1 MGSKYFNGE
10 TVIMEHLL
18 GLAVE
23 SIFIN
28 NILLA
33 MFLGMCSFLGCAK
46 NIRTASG
53 LGIAVIF
60 VLTITTPANWAINEF
75 LLKPGALSWLGFPDI
90 DLSFLIFL
98 SFIAV
103 IAAMVQLVEM
113 IMERYV
119 PALYTSL
126 GIFLP
131 LIAVNCAILGTSLF
145 MEQRQYVFSEAL
157 VFGFSSGIGWFLA
170 IVAFSAVLQ
179 KLKYADLPKGLD
191 GFAINMLTT
200 GLIAMAF
207 MAFAGIKLTG

>member
-1 MGSKYFNGE
+1 MF
-10 TVIMEHLL
+10 EHLL
-18 GLAVE
+18 SLAVE

-46 NIRTASG
+46 NIKTASG

-60 VLTITTPANWAINEF
+60 VLTITTPVNWAINNFF
-75 LLKPGALSWLGFPDI
+75 LQPGALSWLGFPDV
-90 DLSFLIFL
+90 DLSFLVFIV
-98 SFIAV
+98 FIAV
-103 IAAMVQLVEM
+103 IASQVQLVEM
-113 IMERYV
+113 LMEKFT
-119 PALYTSL
+119 PGLYSSL

-145 MEQRQYVFSEAL
+145 MNERQYDFSESL
-157 VFGFSSGIGWFLA
+157 VFGFSSGIGWYLA
-170 IVAFSAVLQ
+170 IVTFSAVLQ

-191 GFAINMLTT
+191 GFAINMITT

>member
-1 MGSKYFNGE
+1 MF
-10 TVIMEHLL
+10 EHLL
-18 GLAVE
+18 SLAVE

-46 NIRTASG
+46 NIKTASG

-60 VLTITTPANWAINEF
+60 VLTITTPVNWAINNFF
-75 LLKPGALSWLGFPDI
+75 LQPGALSWLGFPDI
-90 DLSFLIFL
+90 DLSFLVFIV
-98 SFIAV
+98 FIAV
-103 IAAMVQLVEM
+103 IASQVQLVEM
-113 IMERYV
+113 LMEKFT
-119 PALYTSL
+119 PGLYSSL

-145 MEQRQYVFSEAL
+145 MNERQYDFSESF
-157 VFGFSSGIGWFLA
+157 VFGFSSGIGWYLA
-170 IVAFSAVLQ
+170 IVTFSAVLQ

-191 GFAINMLTT
+191 GFAINMITT

>member
-1 MGSKYFNGE
+1 MFQD
-10 TVIMEHLL
+10 LL
-18 GLAVE
+18 SLALE

-33 MFLGMCSFLGCAK
+33 LFLGMCSFLGCAK
-46 NIRTASG
+46 NIKTASG

-60 VLTITTPANWAINEF
+60 VLTITTPVNWAINHF
-75 LLKPGALSWLGFPDI
+75 FLKPGALAWLGYPEL
-90 DLSFLIFL
+90 DLSFLVFIT
-98 SFIAV
+98 FIAV
-103 IAAMVQLVEM
+103 IASQVQLVEM
-113 IMERYV
+113 LMEKFS
-119 PALYTSL
+119 PGLYTSL

-145 MEQRQYVFSEAL
+145 MEQRQYTFIESV

-191 GFAINMLTT
+191 GFAINMIIT

-207 MAFAGIKLTG
+207 MSFAGIKLT